1 MKFRLPA
8 ALLIALVPQP
18 HFHFPCPDLP
28 QDVRSL
34 VVGFRAT
41 LPRVEREGASPAK
54 RADRKLPPAAA
65 AEPSPLKRPASPTP
79 QDEPPAKSPKNADAD
94 ATAGAAAEAP
104 QDDTGVPAAFDGGWA
119 PEDMDFGGGGDYG
132 DVFQGY
138 DNDAAAALP
147 RTDDVAKAD
156 DAERQDEDADLE
168 QLEGGHVPKR
178 AKETATV
185 LARHLEGRQ
194 KTVVV
199 QSIIKEKVRIL
210 MLHQTYRTAAEAL
223 IKHWRWRCPCVNSA
237 SRRGRRRPP
246 SSMTCWC
253 SRRAATST

>member
-1 MKFRLPA
+1 M
-8 ALLIALVPQP
+8 
-18 HFHFPCPDLP
+18 
-28 QDVRSL
+28 RSL

-79 QDEPPAKSPKNADAD
+79 QDEPPAKSPKTADAD
-94 ATAGAAAEAP
+94 DDAGAAAEAP
-104 QDDTGVPAAFDGGWA
+104 QDDAGVPAAFDGGWA

-138 DNDAAAALP
+138 DNDAAASKPLVDADASPAAMLA
-147 RTDDVAKAD
+147 TNDVAKAD
-156 DAERQDEDADLE
+156 DADRQDEDADLE

-210 MLHQTYRTAAEAL
+210 MFHRTYRTAAEAL
-223 IKHWRWRCPCVNSA
+223 IKHWRWRCLCVNSA
-237 SRRGRRRPP
+237 SRRGQRRPP
-246 SSMTCWC
+246 SSMTCLC